1 MIHRS
6 KNIFQIIFSFFLN
19 FVYRNNHPSP
29 SPVKLNLPIQE
40 TLNVESEGE
49 IEDDDDEHQLNIDD
63 SKEQNTTIFEN
74 DEQSS
79 DDEQVRKYFSMI
91 SFVRKRAHVSG
102 EKSLEDFINYKINQN
117 KRLRKFI
124 SDINKHS
131 S

>member
-1 MIHRS
+1 M
-6 KNIFQIIFSFFLN
+6 
-19 FVYRNNHPSP
+19 
-29 SPVKLNLPIQE
+29 NLPIQE

-91 SFVRKRAHVSG
+91 LFVRKRAHVSG
-102 EKSLEDFINYKINQN
+102 EKSLEDFMKYKINQN

-124 SDINKHS
+124 SDINIT
-131 S
+131 